1 MKNPQLSSDRCK
13 WACERSTHVRVET
26 NCSRLSCTIAFNNN
40 NNMIKFYFNFLN
52 LKFVPFKSKRRR
64 LFSQCSCYST
74 SKRDY
79 LLLNFKTV
87 LFGFVWFFLIFHAS
101 CSYDKQKTC
110 KRVDP
115 KFVTLCRHEHV

>member
-1 MKNPQLSSDRCK
+1 M
-13 WACERSTHVRVET
+13 RVKI
-26 NCSRLSCTIAFNNN
+26 NCSSLSCTIAFNND

-74 SKRDY
+74 SKQDY

-87 LFGFVWFFLIFHAS
+87 LFGFVCFFF
-101 CSYDKQKTC
+101 DFPC
-110 KRVDP
+110 K
-115 KFVTLCRHEHV
+115 L